1 MDQKVRL
8 AVLRSVVQIFCEI
21 LTWKTESVTHKSK
34 TTNLSVLLKLLKFF
48 WFLIILEH
56 LNWNNQSFQVVDSDI
71 PRFSTTKKHGQ
82 IEPGHFQYN
91 FLSSHLAMFT
101 RFEKLWSRLLATVWQ
116 FFSRKLWFYIVGKL
130 IMWLSRGASQKKI
143 KIGFK
148 LATILNFP
156 SALWNWNSLN
166 KLLMSHDKS
175 GNFLNETIASLPS
188 HRSSEL
194 WWKMLDTLIIY
205 QNLKFDTWSFCT

>member
-1 MDQKVRL
+1 MG
-8 AVLRSVVQIFCEI
+8 EI
-21 LTWKTESVTHKSK
+21 
-34 TTNLSVLLKLLKFF
+34 
-48 WFLIILEH
+48 I
-56 LNWNNQSFQVVDSDI
+56 
-71 PRFSTTKKHGQ
+71 RKKHGQ
-82 IEPGHFQYN
+82 IEPGHLPSFGQGYYIN
-91 FLSSHLAMFT
+91 LAFGYVY
-101 RFEKLWSRLLATVWQ
+101 KIWKIVKSIACNSLTV
-116 FFSRKLWFYIVGKL
+116 FSRKLWFYIVGKL
-130 IMWLSRGASQKKI
+130 IMWLSRGASQKKK